1 MGFYIGNS
9 EKLKVTLSG
18 AKCGIQIIDKVKES
32 AMLFSADNYIL
43 KDSQGLYLVPKE
55 SE

>member
-1 MGFYIGNS
+1 MGLYIGSS

-18 AKCGIQIIDKVKES
+18 AKCGIHIIDKVNEIAK
-32 AMLFSADNYIL
+32 LFSADNYIL